1 MPYYN
6 NRAGRPE
13 CAGTKKAKEIKLT
26 AYVGRHFNLVMS
38 AALNLSGSIHD
49 IIYAEPAR
57 RALIRPDYQR
67 DRLRGDAFTR
77 AGEAQPFLCSR
88 LDADPVNIN

>member
-38 AALNLSGSIHD
+38 TALNLSGVSHD

-67 DRLRGDAFTR
+67 DRLRGNAFTR
-77 AGEAQPFLCSR
+77 AGEAQPFFGSR
-88 LDADPVNIN
+88 FDADPVNIN

>member
-26 AYVGRHFNLVMS
+26 AYVGRHFNIVMS

-49 IIYAEPAR
+49 KIYAEPAR

-67 DRLRGDAFTR
+67 DRLRGNAFTR
-77 AGEAQPFLCSR
+77 AGEAQPFFGSR
-88 LDADPVNIN
+88 FDADRVKVD